1 MLYLQTAHLTLC
13 NGLFSYFLL
22 ASMPFKR
29 SGCSKGVSH
38 QPTSP
43 PAPVPKKW
51 ASSVADFGIRFFNIQ
66 PGTSVN
72 IALEFVYDLFGL
84 FKIFLRCLDVG
95 YQSPPIKHQ
104 IWVCRVPGPPMGP
117 QFRPI
122 LVHPNRDPTLTGI
135 FRGPVPALARSVG
148 NVETGACADWYT
160 STTVSFHCHGCHCCA
175 LVPDIFLGSPT
186 FVAERTASWDKTRIW
201 TELAIQDI
209 GPQVEMKERNNNNTT
224 TRRPNTERTGNY
236 SRQGALIVNWD
247 KQHTHT
253 DTDVCNATELIL
265 STMTKWTASWQATSS
280 KEIGHFKHNHHFVSP
295 SSARFHMNHI
305 NLRIWMEHITA
316 GIVVEDFLPPVG
328 PECAARES
336 MHQERWSR

>member
-1 MLYLQTAHLTLC
+1 MMKPDGVAVKSVLLTWASWVCLLVRSPRGGILFFIIRMISLTLDMLYLQTAHLTLC

-72 IALEFVYDLFGL
+72 IALEFFYDLFGL

-104 IWVCRVPGPPMGP
+104 IWVRRVPGPPMGP

-122 LVHPNRDPTLTGI
+122 LVHPWDPK
-135 FRGPVPALARSVG
+135 LA
-148 NVETGACADWYT
+148 
-160 STTVSFHCHGCHCCA
+160 
-175 LVPDIFLGSPT
+175 
-186 FVAERTASWDKTRIW
+186 
-201 TELAIQDI
+201 
-209 GPQVEMKERNNNNTT
+209 
-224 TRRPNTERTGNY
+224 
-236 SRQGALIVNWD
+236 
-247 KQHTHT
+247 
-253 DTDVCNATELIL
+253 
-265 STMTKWTASWQATSS
+265 
-280 KEIGHFKHNHHFVSP
+280 EIGIQP
-295 SSARFHMNHI
+295 
-305 NLRIWMEHITA
+305 
-316 GIVVEDFLPPVG
+316 
-328 PECAARES
+328 
-336 MHQERWSR
+336 